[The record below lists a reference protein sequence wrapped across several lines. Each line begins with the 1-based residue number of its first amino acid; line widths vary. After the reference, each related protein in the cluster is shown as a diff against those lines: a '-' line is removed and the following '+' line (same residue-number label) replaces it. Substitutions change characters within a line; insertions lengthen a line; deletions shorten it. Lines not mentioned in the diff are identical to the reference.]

1 MSDLYAWNLE
11 HSYKLKLKVL
21 NLAKFGQSFWK
32 GQDKFCIYHVCKLY
46 NSVFIMSVNYK
57 IKDGN
62 VALLPKA
69 KVENCH
75 RKKQL
80 ETGKET
86 RIY

>member
-1 MSDLYAWNLE
+1 
-11 HSYKLKLKVL
+11 
-21 NLAKFGQSFWK
+21 
-32 GQDKFCIYHVCKLY
+32 
-46 NSVFIMSVNYK
+46 MSVNYK